1 MLMKTMPN
9 RTTMKTTFALL
20 FALLCLMN
28 VQSFAQGV
36 GISESSIT
44 PDASAI
50 LELRSTTRGFLFP
63 RNTSLSTTAA
73 GLSFYNSST
82 SRLNLYNGSGWLE
95 LPVKTDHLGVFGPT
109 TSAQLLGVLSDETGT
124 GSLVFSI
131 SPSFTTPNIGT
142 ATATSLNKLSITAPA
157 TGSTLTIA
165 DGKTLTASNTLS
177 FTGTDGSTLNIGAG
191 GTLGSNAFSSS
202 AFAPLTSPTFTG
214 TVTVPTPFTLGAT
227 SVTTT
232 GAELNFVSGVTSS
245 IQTQINTKQG
255 TLTNSAGLAGALS
268 DETGTG
274 ATVFATSPTLTTPNI
289 GAATATTVNK
299 VTVTAPATGS
309 TLTITDGKTLTS
321 SNTLTLAGTDGST
334 LNIGA
339 GGTLG
344 SNAFSSSA
352 FAPLASPTFTG
363 TVTVPTP
370 FTLGA
375 TSVTAT
381 GSELNFVAGVTS
393 AIQTQIN
400 AKQSTLTNSAGLAG
414 ALSDETGSG
423 AAVFA
428 TSPTLVTPVL
438 GVASATTINKI
449 ALTAPATG
457 STLTIAD
464 GKTLTSSNTLTLA
477 GTDGSTLNI
486 GAGGTLGSN
495 AFSSSAFATLAS
507 PTFTG
512 TVTVP
517 TPFTL
522 GATSVTATGAELNF
536 VSGVTSAIQTQIN
549 AKQGTLT
556 NSAGL
561 AGALSDETGTGLSVF
576 ATSPVLTT
584 PNIGVATATSVNKV
598 TVTAPATSAT
608 LTLANGSTLVTSGAF
623 STTLTSSAATNVTLP
638 TSGTLYG
645 TAASSI
651 TSANLSGSLSD
662 ETGSGAAVFATSP
675 TLTTPALGVA
685 TATSVNGLS
694 LTANAIGFAVAGGT
708 TSKTLTMSNTLTLAG
723 TDGSTL
729 NIGAGGTL
737 GSNAFSS
744 SAFATL
750 ASPTFTGTVTVPTP
764 FTLGATSVTATGA
777 ELNFVSG
784 VTSAIQTQINA
795 KQSTLTNSA
804 GLAGALSDE
813 TGSGSAVFATS
824 PTLVT
829 PALGAATA
837 TSVNGLGFTA
847 NATGFSV
854 AGGTVSKT
862 LTLSNTLTFSG
873 TDGSTLNVG
882 AGGTLGANAFLS
894 TSFAPLA
901 SPTFTGTVTVPTPF
915 TLGAT
920 SVTATG
926 AELNFVSGVTSAIQ
940 TQINAKQ
947 STLTNS
953 AGLAGALSDETGTG
967 AAVFANTPTLVT
979 PVLGVASAT
988 SVNKVAVTA
997 PATAATLTL
1006 ADGSTL
1012 ATSGAFSTTLT
1023 ASGAT
1028 NVTLPTTGTLY
1039 GTAAASITS
1048 ANLLSSISDETGTG
1062 AAVFATSPT
1071 LVTPV
1076 LGVASATSVNKV
1088 AVTAPAASATLTLAD
1103 GSTLATSGAFSTTLT
1118 ASAATNVTLPTTGTL
1133 YGTAANSISSANLL
1147 SSISDETGTGIAVFS
1162 TSPTLVTPVLG
1173 VASATTVNKVAITA
1187 PATGSTLTVADGKTL
1202 TASNTLTFTG
1212 TDGSSVAFGAG
1223 GTAAY
1228 TANNLSAFAATTSA
1242 QLAGV
1247 LSDETG
1253 TGAVVLAA
1261 NPSLT
1266 GFTSTGAI
1274 TNINA
1279 SSNFATNINTGTSTG
1294 AVNIGNTSNST
1305 GVNIS
1310 TGPAVDALTT
1320 LGTTGSQVF
1329 ASSTTNSDKIAI
1341 QPQTTT
1347 ATATFEGTITSDDLT
1362 ATRTWTFPDADG
1374 RIALARNN
1382 CSTADQTINAAT
1394 TALLTGSTIAIP
1406 STNLRIGT
1414 VFKFRV
1420 TLSKTAA
1427 GTAANTFTFRIG
1439 TLGTTGDPAI
1449 CTFAMPVG
1457 TAVIDVGQIDV
1468 TITIRGPISAACIAQ
1483 GHLSLNHNLATT
1495 GLSTIGVNVNSTS
1508 AAFNATTAN
1517 LIASLS
1523 CTTAAATVLTFQQV
1537 IVEAINL

>member
-495 AFSSSAFATLAS
+495 A
-507 PTFTG
+507 
-512 TVTVP
+512 
-517 TPFTL
+517 
-522 GATSVTATGAELNF
+522 
-536 VSGVTSAIQTQIN
+536 I
-549 AKQGTLT
+549 
-556 NSAGL
+556 
-561 AGALSDETGTGLSVF
+561 
-576 ATSPVLTT
+576 
-584 PNIGVATATSVNKV
+584 
-598 TVTAPATSAT
+598 
-608 LTLANGSTLVTSGAF
+608 
-623 STTLTSSAATNVTLP
+623 
-638 TSGTLYG
+638 
-645 TAASSI
+645 
-651 TSANLSGSLSD
+651 
-662 ETGSGAAVFATSP
+662 
-675 TLTTPALGVA
+675 
-685 TATSVNGLS
+685 
-694 LTANAIGFAVAGGT
+694 
-708 TSKTLTMSNTLTLAG
+708 
-723 TDGSTL
+723 
-729 NIGAGGTL
+729 
-737 GSNAFSS
+737 SS